1 MQAADPL
8 LLWPCSAQLIQ
19 PHQQAQTQMQA
30 PPHAHMHNG
39 FVGPGSPRLQ
49 PGSPHVGSPHLSSP
63 LVAGPLQQHLQLQGA
78 EQPSSPGRSQS
89 SRSSSGSQGA
99 PQGEAVLGLVTN
111 HDLDDPMAST
121 AAMSGCAISL
131 QATALALEPQFSGCC
146 WVAAGRGCAGACMSC
161 CSQQGI

>member
-1 MQAADPL
+1 METAEPV

-49 PGSPHVGSPHLSSP
+49 PGSPHAGSPHLGSP
-63 LVAGPLQQHLQLQGA
+63 LMAGPLQQHLQLQGA

-99 PQGEAVLGLVTN
+99 PQGEPVLESVKLYV
-111 HDLDDPMAST
+111 LDDAT
-121 AAMSGCAISL
+121 AAKS
-131 QATALALEPQFSGCC
+131 AL
-146 WVAAGRGCAGACMSC
+146 
-161 CSQQGI
+161 